1 MKRHCLMIGALFIGG
16 DGDAAQ
22 ELDVDHDQLRIQD
35 VQQLG
40 LMRPGGE
47 FVANICRPIS
57 RRPLLR

>member
-1 MKRHCLMIGALFIGG
+1 MIGALFIGG

-47 FVANICRPIS
+47 FVANICRPLS